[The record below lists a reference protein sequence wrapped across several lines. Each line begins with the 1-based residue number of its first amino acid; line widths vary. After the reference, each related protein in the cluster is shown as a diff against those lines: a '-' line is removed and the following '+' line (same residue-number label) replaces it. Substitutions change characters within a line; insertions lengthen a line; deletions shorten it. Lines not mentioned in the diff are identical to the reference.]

1 MERRLMLWGGI
12 LWILGLAG
20 SIVGMNIQGDTG
32 KLVAVI
38 GNIAFLVG
46 LALVGAAWMLSRRNA
61 EKKREE

>member
-38 GNIAFLVG
+38 GNIAFLIG

>member
-1 MERRLMLWGGI
+1 MLWGGI

-38 GNIAFLVG
+38 GNIAFLIG